1 MKADWKQEPTTEQ
14 GELVELADQVVHL
27 ERDLPEKLSLL
38 RQKLHRK
45 AKQEPRF
52 RFYAL
57 YGHVWRWDVLE
68 TAWKR
73 VRANGGAAGVDGVR
87 IADIE
92 RQPGGAAGFLREI
105 REALRTKT
113 YRAGLVRR
121 VYIPKANGKLRPLG
135 IPNVRD
141 RVVQMAVLLV
151 VEPIF
156 EADFQ
161 DCSYGFRPKRSA
173 HDALAA
179 IRRHLS
185 AGYCAAYDADL
196 QGYFDSIPHD
206 KLMRCLEFR
215 ISDRHLLHLIREWLK
230 APVVEP
236 PAEGGSGTPPVR
248 RSRTGTPQGGVI
260 SPLLANLYLHWFDYV
275 FHRPDGPA
283 HWAKAKLV
291 RYADDF
297 VVLARYQGERLQA
310 FIEEKLEG
318 WLGLTLNRDKTC
330 TVDLRESGA
339 SLDFLGYTF
348 RFDRD
353 LQGRDKRYLNMV
365 PSKKSLA
372 RLRGKLHEMTGPRY
386 CFKPIPR
393 LIRDVNRVLEGWS
406 GYYSQGYPA
415 MAYRHVN
422 AYVRGRLT
430 QHLKRRSQRPFK
442 PPQGM
447 TYYAKLDQLGLVYL
461 KHRPKPSPA
470 TAPG

>member
-1 MKADWKQEPTTEQ
+1 
-14 GELVELADQVVHL
+14 V
-27 ERDLPEKLSLL
+27 KLSLL
-38 RQKLHRK
+38 RQKLRQK

-73 VRANGGAAGVDGVR
+73 VRANHGAAGVDGVE
-87 IADIE
+87 IKDIE
-92 RQPGGAAGFLREI
+92 SAPGGVAAFLEEI

-113 YRAGLVRR
+113 YRPGPVRR
-121 VYIPKANGKLRPLG
+121 VYIPKANGKMRPLG

-161 DCSYGFRPKRSA
+161 DCSYGFRPDRSA

-179 IRRHLS
+179 VRGHLS
-185 AGYCAAYDADL
+185 AGYCAVYDADL

-206 KLMRCLEFR
+206 KLMTCLEFR

-236 PAEGGSGTPPVR
+236 PADGGSGKPTVHRNPA
-248 RSRTGTPQGGVI
+248 GTPQGGVI
-260 SPLLANLYLHWFDYV
+260 SPLLSNLYLHWFDYV
-275 FHRPDGPA
+275 FYRVDGPA

-297 VVLARYQGERLQA
+297 VVLARYQGPALVA
-310 FIEEKLEG
+310 FIEQKLEG
-318 WLGLTLNRDKTC
+318 WLGLTLNREKTRI
-330 TVDLRESGA
+330 VNLREPGA
-339 SLDFLGYTF
+339 SLGFLGYTF

-353 LQGRDKRYLNMV
+353 LQGRAQRYLNMV

-372 RLRGKLHEMTGPRY
+372 RLRDKLRDMTGPRY

-393 LIRDVNRVLEGWS
+393 MIRDVNRVLKGWA

-422 AYVRGRLT
+422 WHVRERLT
-430 QHLKRRSQRPFK
+430 QHLRRRSQRPFK
-442 PPQGM
+442 PPEGV

-461 KHRPKPSPA
+461 KQQSKPA
-470 TAPG
+470 TATAHG